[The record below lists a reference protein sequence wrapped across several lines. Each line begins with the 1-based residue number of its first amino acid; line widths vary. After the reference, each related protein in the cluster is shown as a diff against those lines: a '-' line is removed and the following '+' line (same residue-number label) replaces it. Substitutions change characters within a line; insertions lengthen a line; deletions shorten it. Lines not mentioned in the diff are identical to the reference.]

1 MKLDVLAFGAHPD
14 DIELACAGTLIKA
27 VKMGK
32 KVGVVDLTEGQ
43 LGTRGTNE
51 LRLREAA
58 NSAKIMGLSVRDNLG
73 MMDGFFK
80 DDDAN
85 RMLVIQK
92 IREYRPDMVLCNPP
106 YDRHPDHGRASKIV
120 SEACFYAGLR
130 KIESEYEGK
139 KQEAFR
145 PAKVFYYMQH
155 FSLDP
160 SFLVDISDEME
171 KKMEAIKAFSSQFYD
186 PNSKE
191 AETVLSKP
199 EFLTHIQERCATW
212 GYIMGVKYAEGFMAQ
227 KSIFGVN
234 SIFDIKV

>member
-1 MKLDVLAFGAHPD
+1 MKLDILAFGAHPD
-14 DIELACAGTLIKA
+14 DIELACAGTIIKA
-27 VKMGK
+27 IKAGK

-51 LRLREAA
+51 LRLKEAA
-58 NSAKIMGLSVRDNLG
+58 NAAKIMGLSVRDNLG

-80 DDDAN
+80 DNDEN
-85 RMLVIQK
+85 QMLIIQK
-92 IREYRPDMVLCNPP
+92 IRQYKPDMVLCNPP

-120 SEACFYAGLR
+120 SEACFYAGL
-130 KIESEYEGK
+130 KNIPSVFEGK
-139 KQEAFR
+139 QQEAFR

-155 FSLDP
+155 FSLTP

-171 KKMEAIKAFSSQFYD
+171 QKMEAIKAFSSQFYD

-191 AETVLSKP
+191 PETVLTKP
-199 EFLTHIQERCATW
+199 EFLTHIKERCATW
-212 GYIMGVKYAEGFMAQ
+212 GYTIGAKYAEGFMAQ

-234 SIFDIKV
+234 SIHDIRV

>member
-27 VKMGK
+27 VKAGK

-51 LRLREAA
+51 LRLKEAA
-58 NSAKIMGLSVRDNLG
+58 KSAQIMGLSVRDNLG

-80 DDDAN
+80 DNDEN
-85 RMLVIQK
+85 RMLIIEK
-92 IREYRPDMVLCNPP
+92 IRKYQPDLVLCNPP
-106 YDRHPDHGRASKIV
+106 YDRHPDHGRASKLV
-120 SEACFYAGLR
+120 ADACFYAGL
-130 KIESEYEGK
+130 KNIPSEYEGK

-145 PAKVFYYMQH
+145 PDKVFYYMQH

-171 KKMEAIKAFSSQFYD
+171 QKMEAIKAFSSQFYD

-191 AETVLSKP
+191 PETVLSSP
-199 EFLTHIQERCATW
+199 EFLKHIRERCSTW
-212 GYIMGVKYAEGFMAQ
+212 GYIIGAKYAEGFMAQ